1 MTIFLGA
8 DHGGFE
14 KKQQIIEWLKSLPK
28 TVQDAAR
35 QSHNDATAWEIK
47 DLGTYSFDPGDDYP
61 HYGFA
66 VAQNVAKT
74 PDSLGILI
82 CKSGG
87 GVTIAANRV
96 KNARAV
102 ECWNEDSVRHARN
115 DNDANILALSGLWL
129 SSEQMKSLIT
139 LWLTTS
145 SSNEERHLRRRQQLD
160 TIPNEQ

>member
-14 KKQQIIEWLKSLPK
+14 KKQQILEWLQSLPK
-28 TVQDAAR
+28 PIQDTAR
-35 QSHNDATAWEIK
+35 QSHNAKTTAWEIK
-47 DLGTYSFDPGDDYP
+47 DLGAFSFDPGDDYP
-61 HYGFA
+61 QYGFA
-66 VAQNVAKT
+66 VAQNAAKT

-96 KNARAV
+96 KNVRAV

-115 DNDANILALSGLWL
+115 DNGANIL
-129 SSEQMKSLIT
+129 
-139 LWLTTS
+139 TS
-145 SSNEERHLRRRQQLD
+145 QR
-160 TIPNEQ
+160 